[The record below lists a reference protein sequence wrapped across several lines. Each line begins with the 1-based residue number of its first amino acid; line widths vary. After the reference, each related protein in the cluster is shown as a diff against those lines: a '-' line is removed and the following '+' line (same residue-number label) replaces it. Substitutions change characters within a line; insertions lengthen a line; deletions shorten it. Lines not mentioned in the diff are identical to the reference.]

1 MRQAILVAKQVG
13 KPVKL
18 LRTREEDMTQDRY
31 RPQAAV
37 RLKSALGADRMPVA
51 FDAKIAVGSIMRSTG
66 ISKAESG
73 IENQAIEG
81 IANTN

>member
-18 LRTREEDMTQDRY
+18 VWTREEDMTQDRY

-37 RLKSALGADRMPVA
+37 RLKTALGPDGMPTA
-51 FDAKIAVGSIMRSTG
+51 FDAKIAVGSILRSIGTQQLRQR
-66 ISKAESG
+66 A
-73 IENQAIEG
+73 
-81 IANTN
+81 

>member
-18 LRTREEDMTQDRY
+18 LWTREEDMTQDRY

-37 RLKSALGADRMPVA
+37 RLKGALGADSMPVA
-51 FDAKIAVGSIMRSTG
+51 FDAKIDVGSIMRLTG
-66 ISKAESG
+66 RKRH
-73 IENQAIEG
+73 
-81 IANTN
+81 